1 MRTGTAVLVLCVGL
15 LPAAA
20 APVPVLKA
28 KPPEKLDRVPEA
40 PPELRKELFGWDETY
55 RHGSEEKFAELE
67 KRAEELAKD
76 CESDHDRARVWYT
89 VAHVAG
95 QSGIDKQAD
104 RVRKYAEKC
113 LQISRDPLDRAYLYV
128 SLSDCE
134 QVGDG
139 EFADKRRKAAGWL
152 LTGYRELLA
161 QELPDVKPELP
172 GVNKIGR
179 ILGNGPED
187 AAARA
192 RHAAQLAAR
201 EQAVWVNDQI
211 GRRDVLV
218 LCFRNLYEPH
228 PKAHGHGP
236 DGPDELRKL
245 AAKKLPTAADV
256 DTLLTRVLPV
266 K

>member
-1 MRTGTAVLVLCVGL
+1 MRIGITALLLCVGV
-15 LPAAA
+15 LPATA

-28 KPPEKLDRVPEA
+28 KLPEKLDRPPAVSPEV
-40 PPELRKELFGWDETY
+40 RKELCGWDETY

-67 KRAEELAKD
+67 KRAEELAKG

-89 VAHVAG
+89 VAHVAH
-95 QSGIDKQAD
+95 QSGIDKQAE

-113 LQISRDPLDRAYLYV
+113 LTISRDPLDRAYLYV

-134 QVGDG
+134 QVGKA
-139 EFADKRRKAAGWL
+139 EFADKRRRAARWL
-152 LTGYRELLA
+152 LTGYLELLA
-161 QELPDVKPELP
+161 QELPDTKPELP

-179 ILGNGPED
+179 ILGNGPDD

-192 RHAAQLAAR
+192 RYVAQVAAR

-228 PKAHGHGP
+228 PNIHGHGP
-236 DGPDELRKL
+236 DGPGELRKL
-245 AAKKLPTAADV
+245 AAAKLPTPADV
-256 DTLLTRVLPV
+256 DALMERVLPV